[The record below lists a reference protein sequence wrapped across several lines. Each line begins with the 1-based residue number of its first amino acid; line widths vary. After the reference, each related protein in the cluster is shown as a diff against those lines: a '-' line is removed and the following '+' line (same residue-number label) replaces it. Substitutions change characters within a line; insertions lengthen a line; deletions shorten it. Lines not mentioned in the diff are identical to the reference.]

1 MKVFLSLCKSFE
13 EKNQNKVKKLQ
24 GGLPEEGHGAGRG
37 GDTPGVRKPKTEL
50 RVSLKCACI
59 FLFYTEFCIFFVS

>member
-1 MKVFLSLCKSFE
+1 MGQAE
-13 EKNQNKVKKLQ
+13 EAI
-24 GGLPEEGHGAGRG
+24 P
-37 GDTPGVRKPKTEL
+37 PGVRKPKTGL

>member
-24 GGLPEEGHGAGRG
+24 RGCQRGHGAGRG
-37 GDTPGVRKPKTEL
+37 GDTPGVRKPKTGL